1 MKTREQ
7 AAAEHARVTSELA
20 SKPISQVFLEEA
32 TRLIEER
39 DLPMNVKFTQDLR
52 DQLVREFE
60 KGHHRGCSTFL
71 KIDYMDRDPKNI
83 ALGNILHIGHNW
95 PARVHN
101 DDFGKPG
108 KTVSQMFCDRASALI
123 NDDMYGNKPEV
134 FGVSQGDVVYKFEE
148 RFFGKIKE
156 QSLSGIGSSPD
167 YSAMARESSQEVVAE
182 LKGCDLAL

>member
-1 MKTREQ
+1 MKTRDQ

-71 KIDYMDRDPKNI
+71 KIDYMDRDPRNI
-83 ALGNILHIGHNW
+83 ALGNILHISHNW
-95 PARVHN
+95 PAHVHN
-101 DDFGKPG
+101 DDFGKPE
-108 KTVSQMFCDRASALI
+108 KTVSQMFCDRARALI
-123 NDDMYGNKPEV
+123 SDDMYGNKPQIL
-134 FGVSQGDVVYKFEE
+134 GISQDDVVYKFEE

-156 QSLSGIGSSPD
+156 QSLLGIGSNPD
-167 YSAMARESSQEVVAE
+167 YSAIARESTQEVTME
-182 LKGCDLAL
+182 LQGGDLAL